1 MKIVIFLIG
10 ALFSCEL
17 LAKSLQWDDA
27 YAVHSKGE
35 SIANILKNFSANYN
49 IQAVISPQ
57 LTARVLGA
65 YSGQNGRDFLDKLAK
80 KNAFTWYND
89 NGAVYFYATS
99 EYQNRVF
106 HLKYI
111 TPEYLEDMLRKVGI
125 WDGRFNWQV
134 AATEQLVY
142 ISGPPRFI
150 NLIEQT
156 IWTLDVDH
164 TKETYVLKIF
174 PLKYASAVNTQRV
187 YRGESREVVGNAQ
200 VLRRLVGMT
209 YTEQKTNKPQSNWLE
224 NSRQINGM
232 SSIIDDDKASANKQG
247 ALNLAPE
254 RGQLASIEGDP
265 RLNAVIIY
273 DKAERMPMYQE
284 AIRTLDVR
292 AEQIEIDVTILNIST
307 EKAKQMGFEWTIGS
321 NGNAPAAAGNSVNFD
336 FNADIRVL
344 EKSGHAQISSRPV
357 IVTGNHQ
364 GTILDNSTTFYVR
377 VAAQEDAEL
386 FPVSVGTS
394 IDLTPHLIMEDGRH
408 KVIMDINIEDGQQ
421 NGQLVDSIPVV
432 SATSIST
439 QAVIDEGGSLVV
451 GGYHYD
457 VEMHQETR
465 VPLLHAVPWLG
476 NLFKYHNKSVVKMV
490 RLFIIKPRV
499 ID

>member
-1 MKIVIFLIG
+1 MRAIILFISV
-10 ALFSCEL
+10 LFSAGLYGKALEW
-17 LAKSLQWDDA
+17 QQP
-27 YAVHSKGE
+27 YAVNSKGE

-49 IQAVISPQ
+49 IQAVISSQ
-57 LTARVLGA
+57 LTTRVFGS
-65 YSGQNGRDFLDKLAK
+65 YSGKNGRDFLDQLARR
-80 KNAFTWYND
+80 NAFTWYND
-89 NGAVYFYATS
+89 NGAIYFYATS

-106 HLKYI
+106 HLRYI

-134 AATEQLVY
+134 AANEQIVY

-164 TKETYVLKIF
+164 TQETYVLKIF
-174 PLKYASAVNTQRV
+174 PLKYASAVNTHRL
-187 YRGESREVVGNAQ
+187 YRGTSREVKGVAH

-209 YTEQKTNKPQSNWLE
+209 QTTQDNNLLQ
-224 NSRQINGM
+224 NSRQQNSLTPMGEA
-232 SSIIDDDKASANKQG
+232 DVGPANQNG
-247 ALNLAPE
+247 ALMLAPE
-254 RGQLASIEGDP
+254 SGPLASIEGDP
-265 RLNAVIIY
+265 RLNAVVIY

-284 AIRTLDVR
+284 AIKTLDVR

-307 EKAKQMGFEWTIGS
+307 EKAKQLGLDWTIGS
-321 NGNAPAAAGNSVNFD
+321 TGNNVAGTNNSINVD
-336 FNADIRVL
+336 FEADIRIL

-357 IVTGNHQ
+357 VVTGNHQ
-364 GTILDNSTTFYVR
+364 STILDNSTTFYVR
-377 VAAQEDAEL
+377 VAGQEDAEL

-394 IDLTPHLIMEDGRH
+394 IDLTPHLILEDGRH
-408 KVIMDINIEDGQQ
+408 KVIMDINIEDGQR
-421 NGQLVDSIPVV
+421 NGDQVDSIPVV

-439 QAVIDEGGSLVV
+439 QAMIDEGGSLVV

-457 VEMHQETR
+457 VEIHQENR
-465 VPLLHAVPWLG
+465 VPGLHALPWVG
-476 NLFKYHNKSVVKMV
+476 GLFKFHKKSIVNMV
-490 RLFIIKPRV
+490 RLFIIKPRI

>member
-1 MKIVIFLIG
+1 MRIVIFLIG

-17 LAKSLQWDDA
+17 LAKSLQWDEA

-35 SIANILKNFSANYN
+35 SIANVLKNFSANYN

-65 YSGQNGRDFLDKLAK
+65 YSGKNGRDFLDKLAK

-89 NGAVYFYATS
+89 NGAIYFYATS

-111 TPEYLEDMLRKVGI
+111 SPEYLEDMLRKVGI

-134 AATEQLVY
+134 ASTEQLVY

-187 YRGESREVVGNAQ
+187 YRGQSREVFGVAH

-209 YTEQKTNKPQSNWLE
+209 HTQQNNNWLE
-224 NSRQINGM
+224 KSQQANA
-232 SSIIDDDKASANKQG
+232 IIGSKVVPANQQG
-247 ALNLAPE
+247 ALALTPE

-265 RLNAVIIY
+265 RLNAVVIY

-284 AIRTLDVR
+284 AIRSLDVR

-307 EKAKQMGFEWTIGS
+307 EKAKQMGLEWAIGS
-321 NGNAPAAAGNSVNFD
+321 NGNNQGATGNSINFD
-336 FNADIRVL
+336 FDADIRVL

-364 GTILDNSTTFYVR
+364 STILDNSTTFYVR

-394 IDLTPHLIMEDGRH
+394 IDLTPHLIMENGEH

-421 NGQLVDSIPVV
+421 NGQQVDSIPVV

-439 QAVIDEGGSLVV
+439 QAMIEEGGSLVV

-465 VPLLHAVPWLG
+465 VPILHTVPWVG
-476 NLFKYHNKSVVKMV
+476 NLFKYHNKSVVNMV